1 MRWRTVLPLAEAV
14 MAITDSGNPMSRTI
28 RSKLVSSIGGYD
40 EAETRRELGKSENES
55 TDKREKKLIKY

>member
-1 MRWRTVLPLAEAV
+1 

-40 EAETRRELGKSENES
+40 EAETRRELGKSESDS